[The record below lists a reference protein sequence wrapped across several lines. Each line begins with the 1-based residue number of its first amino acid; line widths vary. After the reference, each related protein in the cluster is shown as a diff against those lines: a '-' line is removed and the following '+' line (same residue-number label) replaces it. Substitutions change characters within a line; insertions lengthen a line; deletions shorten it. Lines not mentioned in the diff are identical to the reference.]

1 MPARIVRRTDVTAA
15 QARLSG
21 APEQQTQTRLRVREM
36 WEAAALLA
44 GSDIGLASTTHSQL
58 ALHREAL
65 RVALTSLP
73 APRPLPIQSPVQA
86 PFIPREVPFI
96 PSEVEGRA
104 SAVQAPLIPSEAPF
118 IPSEAPFIPSEVE
131 GRGSAVLLTLAE
143 PSTLPWLERLLS
155 ADPNLSEADATLTLG
170 IARSAHRRALDTL
183 EADVRTVKTWSQQRT
198 VAIGAACFV
207 TVALLVV
214 GFSVVQRLRRPTD
227 LAAGKPFTLSS
238 SWTTCHPEEGE
249 CGGFPMKI
257 AFHTNEQNNPW
268 YMVDLGEKKEFST
281 VSIRNR
287 TDVALMR
294 AIPLIV
300 EVSDD
305 AQNFKQVAERTES
318 FVEWEAKFTPQTARY
333 VRVRVPRVTTL
344 HLEAV
349 RVHK

>member
-118 IPSEAPFIPSEVE
+118 IPSEAPFIPSEAPFIPSEVE

-155 ADPNLSEADATLTLG
+155 ADPNLSEADATLTLW
-170 IARSAHRRALDTL
+170 IARSAHGRIGALLSSNRDVGCRRTSRRASGSHP
-183 EADVRTVKTWSQQRT
+183 A
-198 VAIGAACFV
+198 
-207 TVALLVV
+207 V
-214 GFSVVQRLRRPTD
+214 GP
-227 LAAGKPFTLSS
+227 
-238 SWTTCHPEEGE
+238 
-249 CGGFPMKI
+249 
-257 AFHTNEQNNPW
+257 
-268 YMVDLGEKKEFST
+268 
-281 VSIRNR
+281 
-287 TDVALMR
+287 
-294 AIPLIV
+294 
-300 EVSDD
+300 
-305 AQNFKQVAERTES
+305 
-318 FVEWEAKFTPQTARY
+318 
-333 VRVRVPRVTTL
+333 PRW
-344 HLEAV
+344 
-349 RVHK
+349 